1 MPVARGARAAGREQG
16 DRGDRM
22 ESKQRVVRRNMLL
35 SRLLNASAAVA
46 LALLVYS
53 VIRDNLPDQLQ
64 HTWPWRLKFL
74 DVQSATTAA
83 LAALGASLARAQ
95 YARTVRPVIGHS
107 GRAVDGMAP
116 FGQRVWAC
124 SLTNAGQ
131 DVAVVSE
138 ISYLVTFL
146 PAAQGTPG
154 APGAPGEP
162 AARAPGTWG
171 TAVQAIEGI
180 AAEGLEM
187 RKDFMLTVITAG
199 SALPSQGKRFLG
211 WFTEKA
217 MRVVDEVYIQVQV
230 VDRVGDTHER
240 VIACLKAADRT
251 PAHTDPELS

>member
-1 MPVARGARAAGREQG
+1 
-16 DRGDRM
+16 M

-46 LALLVYS
+46 LALLAYS
-53 VIRDNLPDQLQ
+53 VVRDNLSATLQ
-64 HTWPWRLKFL
+64 DAWPWKLRLL
-74 DVQSATTAA
+74 DIQSATTAA
-83 LAALGASLARAQ
+83 LAAVGASLARAQ
-95 YARTVRPVIGHS
+95 YARTVKPVLVHS

-124 SLTNAGQ
+124 SLTNAGP
-131 DVAVVSE
+131 DVAVLSE

-146 PAAQGTPG
+146 PAAPD
-154 APGAPGEP
+154 APP
-162 AARAPGTWG
+162 RASGTWG
-171 TAVQAIEGI
+171 TALQAVDSI

-199 SALPSQGKRFLG
+199 SALPAQGMKFLG

-217 MRVVDEVYIQVQV
+217 MRTVDEVYIRIRV

-240 VIACLKAADRT
+240 IIACLKAADRT